1 LTQAPGAPVAVSGA
15 AAAGGVMQSGLPTGP
30 PPLTPGNSQLPVAIK
45 RVTLWSTMTLLPI
58 FMPLETGM
66 NILQF
71 TYLMS

>member
-1 LTQAPGAPVAVSGA
+1 
-15 AAAGGVMQSGLPTGP
+15 MQSGLPTGP

-71 TYLMS
+71 TYLIS